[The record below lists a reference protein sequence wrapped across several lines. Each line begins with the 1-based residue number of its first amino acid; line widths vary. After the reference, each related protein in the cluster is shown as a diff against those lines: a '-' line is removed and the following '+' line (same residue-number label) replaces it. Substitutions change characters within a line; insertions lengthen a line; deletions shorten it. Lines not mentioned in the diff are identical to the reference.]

1 MRENIVSLKRTAR
14 LAGLLYLVLG
24 LLGFYAIM
32 YVPNRIFVRGD
43 TATSAKNL
51 LTDEFLFRTSIVSHL
66 LSVVTF
72 LFLAFVLYKLF
83 RKVNEQQAKLL
94 VALVVVQ
101 VPIIF
106 LLETFDISSLMTLKG
121 QVFKAATHAQL
132 QDVSQLFLK
141 IHGYG
146 LMTVEIFWGLWLI
159 PFGLLVYK
167 SVFIPRVLGVLLI
180 SAGLG
185 YTIDSLTFL
194 LFPGFPADVGVFRLP
209 RSTHPSE
216 LGLGH
221 FVRFT
226 LGLLQLFWMGVAGP
240 AGAGH
245 CYPESA
251 RSGWP
256 LEAARR
262 GRVAQCSLPSQRSVP
277 IELGAAT
284 PGADAKRRRTGNIL
298 EARPAG
304 RYDRRSFR
312 MAAASHL
319 RASTE

>member
-1 MRENIVSLKRTAR
+1 MHENIVSLKRTAR

-121 QVFKAATHAQL
+121 QVFKAATHAPL

-141 IHGYG
+141 IRGYG

-194 LFPGFPADVGVFRLP
+194 LFPGLRDATQPAAMIL
-209 RSTHPSE
+209 S
-216 LGLGH
+216 GLGEGS
-221 FVRFT
+221 T
-226 LGLLQLFWMGVAGP
+226 ILWLLII
-240 AGAGH
+240 GAKDH
-245 CYPESA
+245 LSITVFSESDA
-251 RSGWP
+251 RSRP
-256 LEAARR
+256 DMEK
-262 GRVAQCSLPSQRSVP
+262 
-277 IELGAAT
+277 IE
-284 PGADAKRRRTGNIL
+284 
-298 EARPAG
+298 
-304 RYDRRSFR
+304 
-312 MAAASHL
+312 HL
-319 RASTE
+319 VQ